1 MAKLIIGAAPEFF
14 PLPVEVQTPNGPAT
28 VEFTAKHLLATE
40 WAEMRETNAEDINAA
55 VKALF
60 DAARA
65 DAEAEYAAAQKKAKK
80 PAKAKAEAEL
90 SEEDAESAKESAILA
105 LIKPVKDSTIKK
117 LVVEKASAMIARI
130 TTGWDLDEEFS
141 PASLALMCNKY
152 QGAHEAVFAAY
163 NEKLEGRRLGNSK
176 K

>member
-40 WAEMRETNAEDINAA
+40 WAEMREANSEGINAA
-55 VKALF
+55 VKELF

-65 DAEAEYAAAQKKAKK
+65 DAEAEYAASLKK
-80 PAKAKAEAEL
+80 PKKSAKAKVEAEQ
-90 SEEDAESAKESAILA
+90 SEEDAEAAKEAAILT
-105 LIKPVKDSTIKK
+105 LLKPVKDSAIKK
-117 LVVEKASAMIARI
+117 MVVEKASGMIARI
-130 TTGWDLDEEFS
+130 ATGWDLDEEFS